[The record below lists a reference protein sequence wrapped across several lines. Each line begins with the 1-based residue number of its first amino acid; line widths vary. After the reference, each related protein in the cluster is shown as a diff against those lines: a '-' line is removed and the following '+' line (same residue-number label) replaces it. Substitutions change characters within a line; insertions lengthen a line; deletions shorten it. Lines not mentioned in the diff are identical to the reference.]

1 MAESGRDM
9 LSLGVFLIII
19 VVGIVLFAAGLIG
32 WTLIVPVILVL
43 SGCWMLVLAAMRGSK
58 PQKYA
63 PSAFGTLS
71 LGLFMIAVGGAW
83 YLFALNASNWLY
95 AIALIL
101 LVLGALAIVAASR
114 RK

>member
-83 YLFALNASNWLY
+83 YLFAFNWLY

-101 LVLGALAIVAASR
+101 LVLGALAIAAASR